1 METIIFTTL
10 LIGWDIRNQQIFDSK
25 IIKNPPCK
33 PSMFCVASN
42 SRVASNAYIEAVL
55 VVVAIVV
62 IVVAVIGV
70 SSNGSMGLR
79 P

>member
-1 METIIFTTL
+1 MRFCEL
-10 LIGWDIRNQQIFDSK
+10 LTSTGEV
-25 IIKNPPCK
+25 
-33 PSMFCVASN
+33 MFCVASN
-42 SRVASNAYIEAVL
+42 SRVASSAYIEAVL

>member
-1 METIIFTTL
+1 VRVLFTST
-10 LIGWDIRNQQIFDSK
+10 GEVMSA
-25 IIKNPPCK
+25 
-33 PSMFCVASN
+33 FCVVSN
-42 SRVASNAYIEAVL
+42 SRVASGAYIEAVL

-70 SSNGSMGLR
+70 SSNGSNGLR